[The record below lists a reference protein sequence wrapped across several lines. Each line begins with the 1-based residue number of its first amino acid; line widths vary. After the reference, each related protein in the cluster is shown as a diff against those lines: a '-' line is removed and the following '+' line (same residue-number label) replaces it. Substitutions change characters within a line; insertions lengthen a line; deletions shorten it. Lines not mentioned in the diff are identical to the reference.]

1 MLPLSGMWL
10 RDDLSGLVIDIPSR
24 GLQYF
29 AIPKAACS
37 SIMSALLPVL
47 EIELPGDEWSPE
59 VFQTHKWDHL
69 FDRSS
74 IVLTKRRALAIAG
87 RRRFAVV
94 RNPWDRL
101 VSCFSE
107 KIRADGDDENFE
119 GGVSKVLLPFG
130 GFYAGMGFAEFVH
143 RAASIPD
150 RKADPH
156 WRSQFTFVV
165 GRGGAIVVD
174 EIVRFENLES
184 DFRNILGISEGDE
197 VPHLLKSRR
206 GDYRDYYDPR
216 TRALVAKRW
225 KRDIKLFE
233 YQF

>member
-1 MLPLSGMWL
+1 MLSLNGLWL
-10 RDDLSGLVIDIPSR
+10 RDDLSGQVIDIPSR

-37 SIMSALLPVL
+37 SIMSALLPIL
-47 EIELPGDEWSPE
+47 DIRLPENEWAPE

-69 FDRSS
+69 FERSR
-74 IVLTKRRALAIAG
+74 IVLNKRQALKIPG

-107 KIRADGDDENFE
+107 KIRADGDEENFQN
-119 GGVSKVLLPFG
+119 GVSKILLPFG
-130 GFYAGMGFAEFVH
+130 GFHAGMSFSEFVR

-150 RKADPH
+150 RKAEPH
-156 WRSQFTFVV
+156 WRSQFTFLV

-174 EIVRFENLES
+174 RIIRFENLGSDLADVLGTSES
-184 DFRNILGISEGDE
+184 DRL
-197 VPHLLKSRR
+197 PHLLRSQR
-206 GDYRDYYDPR
+206 GEYRNYYDQY
-216 TRALVAKRW
+216 TRELVAKRW
-225 KRDIKLFE
+225 KRDIELFG